1 MDGHEKE
8 IVSLLRKIEIG
19 NGCKVLV
26 VKRRPSSMPHVR
38 ELRNLEWLV
47 SYCNSNKKKR
57 KKKKRSW
64 SSGWGMVCK

>member
-19 NGCKVLV
+19 HGCKVLV

-38 ELRNLEWLV
+38 ELRNLECLV
-47 SYCNSNKKKR
+47 SYCNSNKKQKE
-57 KKKKRSW
+57 KKEELEQW
-64 SSGWGMVCK
+64 VGDGL